1 MANYVDNAEFL
12 KALKEYKS
20 QCDAHAKDGLP
31 KPRLSNYIGTCI
43 LLIAT
48 RVSYRP
54 NFINYS
60 YRDEMIS
67 DGIENCI
74 QYISSF
80 DAENRDNPFAYFTQV
95 IFFAFIR
102 RIAKEKR
109 QSYIRSKLI
118 QDMPF
123 ELFELQE
130 HDDTGVF
137 QNTYIE
143 YMQNNPPQ
151 ETPTTTR
158 KKRKPTVSSDLA
170 EFIS

>member
-1 MANYVDNAEFL
+1 MAHYVDNKDFL
-12 KALKEYKS
+12 EALKEYKLK
-20 QCDAHAKDGLP
+20 CKEAELAGLG
-31 KPRLSNYIGTCI
+31 KPRLNNYIGECI

-80 DAENRDNPFAYFTQV
+80 DPDKSDNPFAYFTQV

-102 RIAKEKR
+102 RINKEKR

-123 ELFELQE
+123 DLFELQE
-130 HDDTGVF
+130 HDEGGVF

-151 ETPTTTR
+151 EAPAVKR
-158 KKRKPTVSSDLA
+158 KKRTQQITDLG
-170 EFIS
+170 EFV

>member
-1 MANYVDNAEFL
+1 MAHYVDNKDFL
-12 KALKEYKS
+12 EALKEYKLK
-20 QCDAHAKDGLP
+20 CKEAEEAGLR
-31 KPRLSNYIGTCI
+31 KPRLNNYIGECI

-80 DAENRDNPFAYFTQV
+80 DPDKSDNPFAYFTQV

-102 RIAKEKR
+102 RINKEKR

-118 QDMPF
+118 QDMSF
-123 ELFELQE
+123 DLFELQE
-130 HDDTGVF
+130 HDEGGVF

-151 ETPTTTR
+151 EAPAVKR
-158 KKRKPTVSSDLA
+158 KKRTQQITDLG
-170 EFIS
+170 EFV

>member
-1 MANYVDNAEFL
+1 MAHYVDNKEFL
-12 KALKEYKS
+12 EALKEYKDK
-20 QCDAHAKDGLP
+20 CNLAKEAGLP
-31 KPRLSNYIGTCI
+31 KPRLNNYIGECI

-80 DAENRDNPFAYFTQV
+80 DPEKSDNPFAYFTQV

-102 RIAKEKR
+102 RIGKEKR

-130 HDDTGVF
+130 HDEGGVF

-151 ETPTTTR
+151 EIPSVKR
-158 KKRKPTVSSDLA
+158 KKRKSELSDLG
-170 EFIS
+170 EFV

>member
-1 MANYVDNAEFL
+1 MAHYVDNKEFL
-12 KALKEYKS
+12 EALREYKVK
-20 QCDAHAKDGLP
+20 CNLATEAGLP
-31 KPRLSNYIGTCI
+31 KPRLNNYIGECI

-80 DAENRDNPFAYFTQV
+80 DPEKSDNPFAYFTQV

-102 RIAKEKR
+102 RIGKEKR

-130 HDDTGVF
+130 HDEGGVF

-151 ETPTTTR
+151 EAPAV
-158 KKRKPTVSSDLA
+158 KRKPRKSEFSDLG
-170 EFIS
+170 EFV